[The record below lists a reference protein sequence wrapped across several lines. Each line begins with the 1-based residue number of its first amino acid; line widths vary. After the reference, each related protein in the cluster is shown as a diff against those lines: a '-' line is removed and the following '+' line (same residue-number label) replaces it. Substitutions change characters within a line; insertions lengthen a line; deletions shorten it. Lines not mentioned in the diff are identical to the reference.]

1 MSNIRH
7 KAVLTT
13 HPDVMMDDCHIDLI
27 HALVLSAKP
36 KSILEIG
43 IGSGATTLAML
54 DAVKMNGND
63 AFLYSV
69 DNFGDWNGQT
79 PEGFDRLMGQ
89 RNFYF
94 IEAKEE
100 DFVKGIKCPYDFVV
114 SDADHAHTGEWFKET
129 LALVN
134 PGGILI
140 YHDATSPHCP
150 SVCSVVDQ
158 ARAMGLPLMIFNK
171 SSQPWE
177 QCERG
182 LLIIKKP

>member
-36 KSILEIG
+36 ESILEIG
-43 IGSGATTLAML
+43 IGSGATTMAML
-54 DAVKMNGND
+54 DAVKMNGN
-63 AFLYSV
+63 YGVITCV
-69 DNFGDWNGQT
+69 DNFGDWNGAT
-79 PEGFDRLMGQ
+79 PEGFQRLREDIQ
-89 RNFYF
+89 F
-94 IEAKEE
+94 IHSDEK
-100 DFVKGIKCPYDFVV
+100 DFVLQCRRTFDFVV
-114 SDADHAHTGEWFKET
+114 SDADHASTGEWFKDT
-129 LALVN
+129 LELVN

-150 SVCSVVDQ
+150 SVRSVVDQ
-158 ARAMGLPLMIFNK
+158 AQAMGLPLMVFSK

>member
-7 KAVLTT
+7 KAILTT

-43 IGSGATTLAML
+43 IGSGATTLALL
-54 DAVKMNGND
+54 DAVKMNGNG
-63 AFLYSV
+63 ATVTCV
-69 DNFGDWNGQT
+69 DNFGDWNGHS
-79 PEGFDRLMGQ
+79 PEGFDRLPAGL
-89 RNFYF
+89 RFVLSS
-94 IEAKEE
+94 EE
-100 DFVKGIKCPYDFVV
+100 GFVKSTDRTFDFVV

-158 ARAMGLPLMIFNK
+158 ARAMVLPLMIFNK

>member
-7 KAVLTT
+7 KAILTT

-36 KSILEIG
+36 QSLLEIG
-43 IGSGATTLAML
+43 IGSGATTMALL
-54 DAVKMNGND
+54 DAMKMNSNG
-63 AFLYSV
+63 AKLTCV
-69 DNFGDWNGQT
+69 DNFGDWNGIA
-79 PEGFDRLMGQ
+79 PEGIERLTVFG
-89 RNFYF
+89 
-94 IEAKEE
+94 AKIFPNNEKE
-100 DFVKGIKCPYDFVV
+100 YVEGCDQTFDFVV
-114 SDADHAHTGEWFKET
+114 SDADHAHTGDWFDKT

-134 PGGILI
+134 PSGILI

-158 ARAMGLPLMIFNK
+158 AKAIGLPLMVFSK